1 MKNNK
6 NIYIEIAGM
15 LKDNEKNYY
24 NDIPI
29 LENSKRRENY
39 RLKLNEKEQML
50 KENNLEYYIIL
61 PSDMKNMDK
70 LFNYIGIINK

>member
-1 MKNNK
+1 
-6 NIYIEIAGM
+6 M
-15 LKDNEKNYY
+15 LRDNESNYY
-24 NDIPI
+24 NNIPI
-29 LENSKRRENY
+29 MENSKRRENY
-39 RLKLNEKEQML
+39 RLKLNKKEQML